1 MGNGLRRTALQ
12 MTHWRSSLSLLHLLS
27 PLVFMELV
35 ESQEGS
41 AFRYVLCTW
50 RNFTPTFT
58 LLNPC
63 YAGFAEGEIQQ
74 GESSPFQPS

>member
-1 MGNGLRRTALQ
+1 
-12 MTHWRSSLSLLHLLS
+12 
-27 PLVFMELV
+27 MELV
-35 ESQEGS
+35 ESQKGS